1 MRILVA
7 AALTL
12 ATSVA
17 VAHGPTRQKVVESP
31 LNDPPADKNDEAA
44 IKAVTDIYRS
54 GLAHLKELLQK

>member
-17 VAHGPTRQKVVESP
+17 VAHGS
-31 LNDPPADKNDEAA
+31 PADKNDEAA